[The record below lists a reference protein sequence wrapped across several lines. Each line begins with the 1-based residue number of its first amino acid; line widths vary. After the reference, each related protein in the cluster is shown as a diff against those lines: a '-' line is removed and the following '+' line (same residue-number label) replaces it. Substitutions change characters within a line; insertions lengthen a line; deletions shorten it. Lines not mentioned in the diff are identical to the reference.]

1 MIVDRLRSAT
11 APTNAYELVSAAP
24 AAEPEVE
31 LKDVLAGLLRRRVL
45 IASLALAGMVLG
57 LLFALMHPKEF
68 SAVATVEFAQPSTHG
83 LGLDSASAATEELPT
98 MDLLNTELKTEQ
110 AEISDENTAFSVIE
124 RLHLT
129 EAAPFAIP
137 ADLPA
142 KNPLSRERGLP
153 LERAPYQRERVLK
166 MFREHLT
173 VDIVKGT
180 RLLSVSY
187 RDTDP
192 EQAAR
197 IANGVV
203 QSYMEQATA
212 RRSTAV
218 TQVSSWLT
226 DQLGLLKQRVEE
238 SQRAVEHYGSDNER
252 DLAGLGLLA
261 ENGSG
266 KGPEAYPASD
276 SVPVARLLALNNDL
290 TNAQVL
296 RLAKEAI
303 YRVAASGDAEAVL
316 SLGNSPL
323 VTGAGAD
330 SAFSPGSN
338 GLSLLQHLRE
348 QQAELNVQI
357 ATASSKYGAKS
368 AMMQESAHQRE
379 ALETQVHTELD
390 HLKARARSELD
401 LATHAEDAL
410 RAQVG
415 TQQREVSQWTSKAD
429 RLLLLQG
436 EAASNRSL
444 YENLYAK
451 LQESQLVTG
460 LRTSRVAFIDAASV
474 PTTPSSPKKRVS
486 IGAGLLLGLLLGLV
500 AALGREFLDDSL
512 HTTQAVEALSASVV
526 GIIPRFSSRTVQ
538 GAWIV
543 AEPQSRAA
551 EAYRA
556 LRSKVFQ
563 SAPEGKAARVVLVV
577 SARPGEGKAT
587 TCLNTAAAL
596 AVQGNRVLIVN
607 ADLRRT
613 QPPAAW
619 QEPENA
625 GLSRFLEGSSGDL
638 HELVSVPGVPGVSV
652 LPAGPATA
660 KAPELLASPRF
671 ADLLQMLRDDFDHI
685 LIDSPPAM
693 LYTDAQ
699 ILAGCADASVLV
711 VKASTTSRQ
720 DAASVLEMLKGTSA
734 QTLGVV
740 FNDAQI
746 KAGSYKKFGYQL

>member
-1 MIVDRLRSAT
+1 
-11 APTNAYELVSAAP
+11 
-24 AAEPEVE
+24 
-31 LKDVLAGLLRRRVL
+31 
-45 IASLALAGMVLG
+45 
-57 LLFALMHPKEF
+57 
-68 SAVATVEFAQPSTHG
+68 
-83 LGLDSASAATEELPT
+83 

-110 AEISDENTAFSVIE
+110 AEISDENTALSVIE

-238 SQRAVEHYGSDNER
+238 SQRAVEHYGSDNEK

-338 GLSLLQHLRE
+338 GLSLLQHC
-348 QQAELNVQI
+348 V
-357 ATASSKYGAKS
+357 SSKQS
-368 AMMQESAHQRE
+368 S
-379 ALETQVHTELD
+379 TC
-390 HLKARARSELD
+390 RSPR
-401 LATHAEDAL
+401 L
-410 RAQVG
+410 R
-415 TQQREVSQWTSKAD
+415 
-429 RLLLLQG
+429 
-436 EAASNRSL
+436 
-444 YENLYAK
+444 
-451 LQESQLVTG
+451 
-460 LRTSRVAFIDAASV
+460 
-474 PTTPSSPKKRVS
+474 P
-486 IGAGLLLGLLLGLV
+486 
-500 AALGREFLDDSL
+500 
-512 HTTQAVEALSASVV
+512 
-526 GIIPRFSSRTVQ
+526 
-538 GAWIV
+538 
-543 AEPQSRAA
+543 
-551 EAYRA
+551 
-556 LRSKVFQ
+556 
-563 SAPEGKAARVVLVV
+563 
-577 SARPGEGKAT
+577 
-587 TCLNTAAAL
+587 NTA
-596 AVQGNRVLIVN
+596 QR
-607 ADLRRT
+607 
-613 QPPAAW
+613 
-619 QEPENA
+619 
-625 GLSRFLEGSSGDL
+625 
-638 HELVSVPGVPGVSV
+638 
-652 LPAGPATA
+652 
-660 KAPELLASPRF
+660 AP
-671 ADLLQMLRDDFDHI
+671 
-685 LIDSPPAM
+685 
-693 LYTDAQ
+693 
-699 ILAGCADASVLV
+699 
-711 VKASTTSRQ
+711 
-720 DAASVLEMLKGTSA
+720 
-734 QTLGVV
+734 
-740 FNDAQI
+740 
-746 KAGSYKKFGYQL
+746 